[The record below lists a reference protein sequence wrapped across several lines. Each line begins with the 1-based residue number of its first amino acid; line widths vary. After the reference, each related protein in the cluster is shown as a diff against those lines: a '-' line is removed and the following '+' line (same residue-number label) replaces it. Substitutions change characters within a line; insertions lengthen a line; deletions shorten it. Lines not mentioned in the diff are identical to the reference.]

1 MYKGELF
8 SSFGIRECSSP
19 SLCDSRAE
27 QQGKVPWILHTLISV
42 FPKTSPKKYTF
53 ILPAHSNIPLPL
65 LSVTSMTILSFGPG
79 PLRLEKEPSASSG
92 PGTGVPPLA
101 LELGE
106 LERLSRVGVAQG
118 VRLGLRS
125 RVRTV
130 RVTTPFL
137 SCWREE
143 PMISQRLPVKPC
155 ILNL

>member
-1 MYKGELF
+1 
-8 SSFGIRECSSP
+8 
-19 SLCDSRAE
+19 
-27 QQGKVPWILHTLISV
+27 
-42 FPKTSPKKYTF
+42 
-53 ILPAHSNIPLPL
+53 
-65 LSVTSMTILSFGPG
+65 MTILSFGPG

-92 PGTGVPPLA
+92 PGTVVPPLA

-137 SCWREE
+137 SCWRDRAPVRWHDK
-143 PMISQRLPVKPC
+143 PMLASKNVYITFAESKRM
-155 ILNL
+155 